1 MAVIDRI
8 SNYLNINIRQADYRQ
23 GLIANL
29 ADFVVFF
36 LNKKIQNELTTK
48 KSKIYEGLRTILGQ
62 IPGWPLAVML
72 LIK

>member
-29 ADFVVFF
+29 AHFVVFF
-36 LNKKIQNELTTK
+36 
-48 KSKIYEGLRTILGQ
+48 
-62 IPGWPLAVML
+62 
-72 LIK
+72 